1 MSNELKAGK
10 EYKMKFPFKKI
21 IHKATS
27 GNSFFAACSEFIQWE
42 PGCWLF
48 EEDDGS
54 GYGRTR
60 EFYGNAEGEVI
71 YTILSIAKMPGKF
84 MDRVIFKRWLI
95 DPEGNKYNNG
105 TLLMLTEG
113 RFKRDIESDSPFAAE
128 YEIDEDVKN

>member
-1 MSNELKAGK
+1 MGNELKVGN

-27 GNSFFAACSEFIQWE
+27 GNRLFAASAEVIQWE

-71 YTILSIAKMPGKF
+71 YKILSIAEMPSKF
-84 MDRVIFKRWLI
+84 MDRVIFRRWCI
-95 DPEGNKYNNG
+95 DPTGRKYNTGSIITFTVN
-105 TLLMLTEG
+105 
-113 RFKRDIESDSPFAAE
+113 RFIRDIESDSPFCAD